1 METAYRD
8 RDDAGETLAR
18 RLVQLTG
25 RPDVTVL
32 GLLRGG
38 APVAAV
44 IARRLGVAYDVLVIR
59 KLGLP
64 GAPEVAFGAI
74 GPGGVR
80 VLNSQVASG
89 LDDEQIARITAEETA
104 ELRRREQRLRGDR
117 EPLDLTGRTAVLVDD
132 GLATGATARAA
143 AAVVRGLGAV
153 RVVLAVPVGSIE
165 AVAALHDVVDEV
177 VCPLRPGDFRAVGQ
191 YYVDFHQVSD
201 EEVTRLPVGRG

>member
-44 IARRLGVAYDVLVIR
+44 IARRLGVEYDVLVIR

-80 VLNSQVASG
+80 VLNTQVAG
-89 LDDEQIARITAEETA
+89 ELDAEQIARITAEETA

-117 EPLDLTGRTAVLVDD
+117 EPLELTGRTAVLVDD

-143 AAVVRGLGAV
+143 VAVARGLGAV

-201 EEVTRLPVGRG
+201 EEVTRLPVGRW

>member
-8 RDDAGETLAR
+8 RDDAGEALAR

-44 IARRLGVAYDVLVIR
+44 IARRLGVEYDVLVIR

-80 VLNSQVASG
+80 VLNTQVAG
-89 LDDEQIARITAEETA
+89 ELDDEQIARITAEETA

-117 EPLDLTGRTAVLVDD
+117 EPLELTGRTAVLVDD

-143 AAVVRGLGAV
+143 VAVARGLGAV

-201 EEVTRLPVGRG
+201 EEVTRLPVGRW

>member
-1 METAYRD
+1 MESAYRD

-18 RLVQLTG
+18 KLAQLTG

-44 IARRLGVAYDVLVIR
+44 IARRLGVRYDVLVIR

-64 GAPEVAFGAI
+64 SAPEVAFGAI

-80 VLNSQVASG
+80 VLNTEVAQR
-89 LDDEQIARITAEETA
+89 LDAEQIAQVTNDETA
-104 ELRRREQRLRGDR
+104 ELRRREQRLRGGR
-117 EPLDLTGRTAVLVDD
+117 PPLDLTGRTAVLVDD

-143 AAVVRGLGAV
+143 VAVARGLGAA

-165 AVAALHDVVDEV
+165 AVASLRDVVDEI

-191 YYVDFHQVSD
+191 YYLDFHQISD
-201 EEVTRLPVGRG
+201 DEVTRLPVGG

>member
-104 ELRRREQRLRGDR
+104 ELRRREQRLRCDR